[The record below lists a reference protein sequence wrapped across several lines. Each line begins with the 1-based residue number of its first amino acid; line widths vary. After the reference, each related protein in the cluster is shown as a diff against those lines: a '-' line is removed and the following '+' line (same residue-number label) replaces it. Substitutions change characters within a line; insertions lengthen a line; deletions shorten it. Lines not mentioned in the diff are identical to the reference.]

1 MEMPIVLTEAQWA
14 NSQLSVARYYGGCKF
29 NGVQY
34 VILNKEGKDIF
45 ECTHEANL
53 AGRDKAIEP
62 GEPCEPCD
70 LVNQKYQREY
80 RKLGRDKFFEKY
92 NIRKE

>member
-1 MEMPIVLTEAQWA
+1 MPIVLTEAQWA
-14 NSQLSVARYYGGCKF
+14 NSQLSVARYFGGCKF

-53 AGRDKAIEP
+53 AGRDKAIEQ
-62 GEPCEPCD
+62 GEPCD
-70 LVNQKYQREY
+70 LVNKKYQREY

-92 NIRKE
+92 NLRKE

>member
-1 MEMPIVLTEAQWA
+1 MTMPIVLTEAQWA
-14 NSQLSVARYYGGCKF
+14 NSPLSVARYYGGCKF

-62 GEPCEPCD
+62 GEPCD
-70 LVNQKYQREY
+70 LVNKKYQREY

-92 NIRKE
+92 NLRKE

>member
-1 MEMPIVLTEAQWA
+1 MEMPIVLTEEQWA
-14 NSQLSVARYYGGCKF
+14 NSQLSVARYYGGCNF

-62 GEPCEPCD
+62 GEPCD
-70 LVNQKYQREY
+70 LVNKKYQREY

>member
-1 MEMPIVLTEAQWA
+1 MTTPILFTEAQWA
-14 NSQLSVARYYGGCKF
+14 YSQLSVARYYGSIKF
-29 NGVQY
+29 NGVNY
-34 VILNKEGKDIF
+34 IILNKEGKDIF

-62 GEPCEPCD
+62 GEPCD
-70 LVNQKYQREY
+70 LVNEKYRWEY

-92 NIRKE
+92 NLRKE

>member
-14 NSQLSVARYYGGCKF
+14 NSQLSVARYYGSIKF
-29 NGVQY
+29 NGVNY
-34 VILNKEGKDIF
+34 IILNKEGKDIF

-53 AGRDKAIEP
+53 AGREKAIEP
-62 GEPCEPCD
+62 GEPCD
-70 LVNQKYQREY
+70 LVNEKYRWEY

-92 NIRKE
+92 NLRKE

>member
-14 NSQLSVARYYGGCKF
+14 NSQLSVARYYGGCNF

-62 GEPCEPCD
+62 GEPCD
-70 LVNQKYQREY
+70 LVNKKYQREY

-92 NIRKE
+92 NLRKE

>member
-1 MEMPIVLTEAQWA
+1 MTMPIVLTEAQWA

-62 GEPCEPCD
+62 GEPCD
-70 LVNQKYQREY
+70 LVNQKYQKEY

>member
-62 GEPCEPCD
+62 GEPAD

>member
-1 MEMPIVLTEAQWA
+1 MEMPIVLTEAQWR
-14 NSQLSVARYYGGCKF
+14 NSQLSVARYFGGCKF

-34 VILNKEGKDIF
+34 VILNKEGKDLM
-45 ECTHEANL
+45 ECSYEAQK

-62 GEPCEPCD
+62 GEPAD
-70 LVNQKYQREY
+70 LVNKKYQKEY

-92 NIRKE
+92 NIRKEV

>member
-1 MEMPIVLTEAQWA
+1 MTMPIVLTEAQWA

-62 GEPCEPCD
+62 GEPCD
-70 LVNQKYQREY
+70 LVNKKYQREY

-92 NIRKE
+92 NLRKE